1 MATMAPVTLDNL
13 NARVLERL
21 CVEAQRRG
29 VDVKAVIK
37 EIIENELGPL
47 TEPDTTPLHHELD
60 ALAGT
65 WSAEEAAAF
74 LSTIA
79 DSRQCDSDLWQ

>member
-1 MATMAPVTLDNL
+1 M
-13 NARVLERL
+13 

-37 EIIENELGPL
+37 EIIENRIGPL
-47 TEPDTTPLHHELD
+47 AEPDASQTHHELD

-74 LSTIA
+74 LSNIA
-79 DSRQCDSDLWQ
+79 DSRQCDEDLWQ